1 MQKQHVCLEMQ
12 KTQMKKLETILMVS
26 LMRLVEN
33 AHEVGL
39 ILAWLLYKKKKKK
52 NGEVG
57 SVCY

>member
-1 MQKQHVCLEMQ
+1 MMQKQHVCLEMQ

-39 ILAWLLYKKKKKK
+39 ILA
-52 NGEVG
+52 
-57 SVCY
+57 

>member
-39 ILAWLLYKKKKKK
+39 ILAWLLYKKKKRMEK
-52 NGEVG
+52 
-57 SVCY
+57 